1 MIDIKFETEEALLER
16 AGQLK
21 GKSISEIFQG
31 EINEKNKG
39 NIGNIIESNG
49 FGIKNNSDARPDFET
64 LGIELKILPLKRL
77 GDKSLTVK
85 ERTKIC
91 LINYKKLIAENWNG
105 SHARHKLNKIL
116 FVFHEYDGKYP
127 MNSKILNHLLYKLE
141 MNEEPLIRSDWE
153 RTKKLVDD
161 GLAHTLSESQNRILA
176 ASRSGAGKLTEDQWP
191 EQPNQT
197 YSRTARQRSFSLK
210 PSYTKT
216 LWSALQNKKEFDRI
230 MDIASY
236 ESYEELEKIILERL
250 NRWKGHT
257 LAEFSKVHG
266 INPGKGKNAESS
278 ILRKALGFEE
288 KGGPI
293 KEILEMGLKVKMI
306 PARKSDMY
314 PFEAMSFPFQP
325 LGELAEEER
334 FDDSDFYT
342 YLQGFLLIPLI
353 RESREDKRF
362 DKVFFG
368 KSFIWRP
375 SHDELVLIQ
384 SEWEQIRD
392 VVRAGIHVKKK
403 ATKSKRGYIQQ
414 NNLPGESE
422 TKCIYM
428 RPHARDADDLDESA
442 NVRICKQ
449 SLWFNKS
456 FIQRKLLE
464 SKSN

>member
-1 MIDIKFETEEALLER
+1 MIDIKIETEDDLLKR

-21 GKSISEIFQG
+21 GKTISEIFYG

-39 NIGNIIESNG
+39 NIGNIIESHG

-64 LGIELKILPLKRL
+64 LGIELKVLPLKRL

-85 ERTKIC
+85 ERTKVC
-91 LINYKKLIAENWNG
+91 LINYKKLIAENWSG
-105 SHARHKLNKIL
+105 SHARHKLNRIL
-116 FVFHEYDGKYP
+116 FVFYEYDRKAP

-161 GLAHTLSESQNRILA
+161 GFAHTLSESQNRILA

-197 YSRTARQRSFSLK
+197 HSRTARQRSFSLK

-230 MDIASY
+230 MDLVSY
-236 ESYEELEKIILERL
+236 DSYEELENIILERL
-250 NRWKGHT
+250 NRWEGHT

-266 INPGKGKNAESS
+266 IKPGKGKNAESS

-325 LGELAEEER
+325 LGELSDEER
-334 FDDSDFYT
+334 FDESDFYT
-342 YLQGFLLIPLI
+342 YLQGFLFIPLI
-353 RESREDKRF
+353 RESREDKSLS
-362 DKVFFG
+362 KVVFG
-368 KSFIWRP
+368 KSFIWKP
-375 SHDELVLIQ
+375 NHDELVMIQ
-384 SEWEQIRD
+384 VEWERIRD
-392 VVRAGIHVKKK
+392 VVKAGVQIEKKVVK
-403 ATKSKRGYIQQ
+403 TKRGFIQK
-414 NNLPGESE
+414 NNLPGESD
-422 TKCIYM
+422 TNYIHM
-428 RPHARDADDLDESA
+428 RPHARDANDLDSSIDIE
-442 NVRICKQ
+442 ICKQ
-449 SLWFNKS
+449 SFWFNKK
-456 FIQRKLLE
+456 FIQRKM
-464 SKSN
+464 KNN